1 MMPQLDFYMF
11 FFFAAAVS
19 FSFIFFSYLATELV
33 CIVTLVQ
40 KGRRYKFISQLS
52 NESATYST
60 TNKKSFFNVF
70 SSNIVI
76 DYMLTTDH
84 KKIGRL
90 YLIFGFF
97 SAIIGSIFSLLIRL
111 QLTYP
116 GSMLVGE
123 NYQLY
128 NVIITMHAIMMIF
141 MFVMPVLIGG
151 FGNFIVPLALGIPD
165 VAFPRVNATSF

>member
-1 MMPQLDFYMF
+1 
-11 FFFAAAVS
+11 
-19 FSFIFFSYLATELV
+19 
-33 CIVTLVQ
+33 
-40 KGRRYKFISQLS
+40 
-52 NESATYST
+52 
-60 TNKKSFFNVF
+60 
-70 SSNIVI
+70 VI
-76 DYMLTTDH
+76 DYLFTTDH

-97 SAIIGSIFSLLIRL
+97 SAIIGSIFSLIIRL

-116 GSMLVGE
+116 GSTLLNE

-128 NVIITMHAIMMIF
+128 NVIVTMHAIMMIF

-151 FGNFIVPLALGIPD
+151 FGNFIVPLSLGIPD